1 MMEVKVKVFANLRKI
16 LGEKELTI
24 KLAGPDTVD
33 HLIKKL
39 GIPETEKLIVLVNG
53 ISRGKDHR
61 LSNKDTVSL
70 FPLIGGG

>member
-1 MMEVKVKVFANLRKI
+1 MEVKVKVFAYLRKK
-16 LGEKELTI
+16 LGEKELTV
-24 KLAGPDTVD
+24 KLTGPGTVN

-53 ISRGKDHR
+53 ISREKDHR
-61 LSNKDTVSL
+61 LSNKDTVSI